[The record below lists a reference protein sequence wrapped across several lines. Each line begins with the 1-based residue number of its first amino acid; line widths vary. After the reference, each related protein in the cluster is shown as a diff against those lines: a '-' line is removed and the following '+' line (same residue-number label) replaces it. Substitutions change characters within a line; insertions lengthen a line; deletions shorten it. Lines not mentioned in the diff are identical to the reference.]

1 MISLWW
7 MMQIALRHALI
18 PQLIWLKAA
27 DTVSSGTASSRVSWN
42 PWAGIHFYRQS
53 TLEQTGYNASCKCGH
68 FSSVWIRSHFALE
81 QIMLGD
87 GCAHVSLFPSHSV
100 LCFVRSTALPCG
112 SELTAVAHHH
122 FDLLRVDSLASLG
135 GTRNSLTC
143 ARHSC
148 E

>member
-27 DTVSSGTASSRVSWN
+27 DTVSSGTASSRLSRN

-53 TLEQTGYNASCKCGH
+53 TLEQTGYSASCKCGH

-87 GCAHVSLFPSHSV
+87 GCARVSLFLNRSV
-100 LCFVRSTALPCG
+100 PCLVRSAALPRG
-112 SELTAVAHHH
+112 SKLTAVAHHH
-122 FDLLRVDSLASLG
+122 FDLLHVDSLASFG
-135 GTRNSLTC
+135 GTPHSLTC

-148 E
+148 K